1 MMPEVV
7 LSNAPLLKAISG
19 DLASLPQYFFWV
31 FVLWAILSAIALGI
45 GRKVS
50 VSIFEIDISK
60 IAPSLC
66 LVAFCASVGW
76 LYFASDLTA
85 GSISGYKDRM
95 PRLDLSGAGGAV
107 SIRPIIELL
116 DGGFGLDAACAFDPN
131 RGASFIGSDQCWSA
145 SGTQITAIVLFFL
158 TGCLTVF
165 LIFRAIYLKGGKRHD
180 TAMILGGMFCI
191 GASTVALAYVGNEV
205 FTAAETTILH
215 ELQRVGVGR
224 Q

>member
-1 MMPEVV
+1 MPEIV
-7 LSNAPLLKAISG
+7 LTNAPLLKAISG
-19 DLASLPQYFFWV
+19 DLATLRQYFFWV
-31 FVLWAILSAIALGI
+31 FVTWAALSAIALGI

-50 VSIFEIDISK
+50 ISIFEMDISK

-66 LVAFCASVGW
+66 LLAFCVSVGW

-95 PRLDLSGAGGAV
+95 PRLDLSGAGGAA

-131 RGASFIGSDQCWSA
+131 RGASFVGSNLCWSA

-158 TGCLTVF
+158 TGCLTVI
-165 LIFRAIYLKGGKRHD
+165 LIFRALYLKGGSRHD
-180 TAMILGGMFCI
+180 MTMIFGGLFCI
-191 GASTVALAYVGNEV
+191 IASAAALTYIGNEV
-205 FTAAETTILH
+205 ATAAETTILH
-215 ELQRVGVGR
+215 ELQRAGVAR
-224 Q
+224 R